1 MKKPECYSGFFLC
14 GDNNMTKPIIPE
26 VLSPAGDEE
35 RLIAALRFGADAVY
49 ISGKSFGM
57 RAACANFDK
66 DGLRRAVE
74 LTHTAGKKIYV
85 TCNILPRNKD
95 LDAIPAYFAYLDEI
109 GVDALIISDIGTME
123 LAKQYAPNCAL
134 HVSTQFG
141 VVNHA
146 TATALYHMGAKRVV
160 LARELSL
167 EEIREIRQKT
177 PSELELEAFVHGA
190 ICMSFSGRCVI
201 SNYLTDRDAN
211 HGECSQP
218 CRWKYTVVEE
228 TRPDLPMTLEQD
240 EEGSYLF
247 NANDMNMIAHIAELA
262 QAGIS
267 SFKIEGRA
275 KSFYYTAVT
284 ANAYRQAVD
293 GYVHS
298 GCSAEY
304 VPEDWVVNEMNK
316 ISHRPYGTG
325 FYYGMPAQHLKQ
337 GGYIRAYEVAAVV
350 DGWEDGYLVTTQRNR
365 FFPGDELDVLEPGGK
380 PFAFTP
386 KTILDENKTPIES
399 AKHPMMRVYIPYERP
414 LAVGTL
420 LRFDKSKSE

>member
-1 MKKPECYSGFFLC
+1 MSKLQI
-14 GDNNMTKPIIPE
+14 NPE

-35 RLIAALRFGADAVY
+35 RLAAALRFGADAVY
-49 ISGKSFGM
+49 VSGQSFGM
-57 RAACANFDK
+57 RAACANFDH
-66 DGLRRAVE
+66 DALERAVQ
-74 LTHTAGKKIYV
+74 LTHSQGKKIYV
-85 TCNILPRNKD
+85 TCNILPRNSD
-95 LDAIPAYFAYLDEI
+95 IAVLPEYFTFLNHI
-109 GVDALIISDIGTME
+109 GIDALIISDIGTME
-123 LAKQYAPNCAL
+123 LAKQYAPDCAL

-167 EEIREIRQKT
+167 DEIREIRQKT
-177 PSELELEAFVHGA
+177 PADLELEAFVHGA

-218 CRWKYTVVEE
+218 CRWKYTVLEE

-240 EEGSYLF
+240 ETGTYLF
-247 NANDMNMIAHIAELA
+247 NANDMNMIAHIADLA

-293 GYVHS
+293 GYIAS
-298 GCSAEY
+298 GYDDKY
-304 VPEDWVVNEMNK
+304 VPDEWILNEMNK

-325 FYYGMPAQHLKQ
+325 FYYGMPSQHLKQ

-350 DGWEDGYLVTTQRNR
+350 EGWEDGYLVTTQRNR
-365 FFPGDELDVLEPGGK
+365 FFPGKPLDVLEPGGR
-380 PFAFTP
+380 PFTFVPEALMDEGRTP
-386 KTILDENKTPIES
+386 LES
-399 AKHPMMRVYIPYERP
+399 ANHPMMRVYIPFERP
-414 LAVGTL
+414 LIPGTL
-420 LRFDKSKSE
+420 LRYQK

>member
-1 MKKPECYSGFFLC
+1 M
-14 GDNNMTKPIIPE
+14 NNQLIPE
-26 VLSPAGDEE
+26 VLAPAGDEE
-35 RLIAALRFGADAVY
+35 RLEYALQYGADAVY
-49 ISGKSFGM
+49 LSGEAFGM
-57 RAACANFDK
+57 RMACANFDR
-66 DGLRRAVE
+66 DALARAVE
-74 LTHTAGKKIYV
+74 KTRAVGKKIYV

-95 LDAIPAYFAYLDEI
+95 IDALPEYFSYLNKI

-146 TATALYHMGAKRVV
+146 TATALYHMGATRVV
-160 LARELSL
+160 LARELSMD
-167 EEIREIRQKT
+167 EIRTIRANT
-177 PSELELEAFVHGA
+177 PPDLELEAFVHGA

-201 SNYLTDRDAN
+201 SNYLTNRDAN

-240 EEGSYLF
+240 ETGSYLF
-247 NANDMNMIAHIAELA
+247 NSNDMNMIAHVAELA
-262 QAGIS
+262 QAGVA

-284 ANAYRQAVD
+284 ANAYRKAVD
-293 GYVHS
+293 GYVAS
-298 GCSAEY
+298 GFDADY
-304 VPEDWVVNEMNK
+304 VPEEWVLEEMNR

-350 DGWEDGYLVTTQRNR
+350 EGWEDGYLVTTQRNR
-365 FFPGDELDVLEPGGK
+365 FFPGNELEVLDPDNV
-380 PFAFTP
+380 PFTFVP
-386 KTILDENKTPIES
+386 EELLDEDKQPIAS
-399 AKHPMMRVYIPYERP
+399 ANHAMMRVYIPFDKP
-414 LAVGTL
+414 LKKGTL
-420 LRFDKSKSE
+420 LRFNKQN

>member
-1 MKKPECYSGFFLC
+1 MSI
-14 GDNNMTKPIIPE
+14 DHIIPE

-35 RLIAALRFGADAVY
+35 RLDAALRFGADAVY
-49 ISGKSFGM
+49 VSGEEYGM
-57 RAACANFDK
+57 RAACANFDRAA
-66 DGLRRAVE
+66 LRRAVE
-74 LTHTAGKKIYV
+74 KTHTLGKKMYV

-95 LDAIPAYFAYLDEI
+95 IKLLPEYLTFLNEI

-134 HVSTQFG
+134 HISTQFG

-167 EEIREIRQKT
+167 DEIREIRQNT
-177 PSELELEAFVHGA
+177 PPDLELEAFVHGA

-240 EEGSYLF
+240 ESGSYLF
-247 NANDMNMIAHIAELA
+247 NANDMNMIAHVAALA
-262 QAGIS
+262 GAGIT

-284 ANAYRQAVD
+284 ANAYRHAVD
-293 GYVHS
+293 GYVAS
-298 GCSAEY
+298 GCDDNYTPAEWIL
-304 VPEDWVVNEMNK
+304 DEMNK

-325 FYYGMPAQHLKQ
+325 FYFGMPSQHLKQ

-350 DGWEDGYLVTTQRNR
+350 DGWEDGFLITTQRNR
-365 FFPGDELDVLEPGGK
+365 FFPGKSLDVLEPGML
-380 PFAFTP
+380 PFSFTP
-386 KTILDENKTPIES
+386 EILLDDEKNPLES
-399 AKHPMMRVYIPYERP
+399 ANHPMMRVLIPYDRP
-414 LAVGTL
+414 LVPGTL
-420 LRFDKSKSE
+420 LRYKK

>member
-1 MKKPECYSGFFLC
+1 MS
-14 GDNNMTKPIIPE
+14 NWMIPE

-35 RLIAALRFGADAVY
+35 RLLAALRFGADAVY
-49 ISGKSFGM
+49 VSGKSYGM

-66 DGLRRAVE
+66 AGLHRAVE
-74 LTHTAGKKIYV
+74 LTHNAGKKLYV
-85 TCNILPRNKD
+85 TCNILPRNED
-95 LDAIPAYFAYLDEI
+95 LEHIPEYFSYLNEI

-123 LAKQYAPNCAL
+123 LAKKYAPNCAL
-134 HVSTQFG
+134 HISTQFG
-141 VVNHA
+141 VVNYA

-177 PSELELEAFVHGA
+177 PVELELEAFVHGA

-211 HGECSQP
+211 HGECAQP
-218 CRWKYTVVEE
+218 CRWKYSVVEE
-228 TRPDLPMTLEQD
+228 TRPHLPMTLEQD
-240 EEGSYLF
+240 EDGSYLF
-247 NANDMNMIAHIAELA
+247 NANDMNMIAHVAALA

-284 ANAYRQAVD
+284 ANAYRNAVD
-293 GYVHS
+293 GYVAS
-298 GCSAEY
+298 GCAAEY
-304 VPEDWVVNEMNK
+304 IPPQWVLEEMNK

-325 FYYGMPAQHLKQ
+325 FYFGMPSQHLKE

-350 DGWEDGYLVTTQRNR
+350 DGWEDGYLITTQRNR
-365 FFPGDELDVLEPGGK
+365 FFPGNALDVLEPGSQ
-380 PFAFTP
+380 PFSFTP
-386 KTILDENKTPIES
+386 AALLDEERQPIES
-399 AKHPMMRVYIPYERP
+399 ANHPMMRVYIPFEHP
-414 LAVGTL
+414 LAPGTL
-420 LRFDKSKSE
+420 LRYKK

>member
-1 MKKPECYSGFFLC
+1 MIHNL
-14 GDNNMTKPIIPE
+14 IPE

-49 ISGKSFGM
+49 VSGKSYGM
-57 RAACANFDK
+57 RAACANFDCE
-66 DGLRRAVE
+66 GLRRAVE
-74 LTHTAGKKIYV
+74 LTHGAGKKIYV
-85 TCNILPRNKD
+85 TCNILPRNND
-95 LDAIPAYFAYLDEI
+95 VDRIPEYFSFLNEI

-123 LAKQYAPNCAL
+123 LAKTYAPQCAL

-141 VVNHA
+141 VVNYA

-160 LARELSL
+160 LARELSID
-167 EEIREIRQKT
+167 EIREIRQKT
-177 PSELELEAFVHGA
+177 PPELELEAFVHGA

-228 TRPDLPMTLEQD
+228 TRPDLPMTLEQNED
-240 EEGSYLF
+240 GCYLF
-247 NANDMNMIAHIAELA
+247 NSNDMNMIAHVADLA
-262 QAGIS
+262 QAGVS

-293 GYVHS
+293 GYVRS
-298 GCSAEY
+298 GFSPQY
-304 VPEDWVVNEMNK
+304 IPEDWVLDEMNR

-325 FYYGMPAQHLKQ
+325 FYYGMPSQHLKQ

-350 DGWEDGYLVTTQRNR
+350 DGWEDGYLITTQRNR
-365 FFPGDELDVLEPGGK
+365 FFPGDCLDVLEPGGK
-380 PFAFTP
+380 PFTFTP
-386 KTILDENKTPIES
+386 DRILDADKLPLES
-399 AKHPMMRVYIPYERP
+399 ANHPMMRVYIPYDEP
-414 LAVGTL
+414 LKEGTL
-420 LRFDKSKSE
+420 LRFNKMQSE

>member
-1 MKKPECYSGFFLC
+1 MSKQ
-14 GDNNMTKPIIPE
+14 PIIPE

-35 RLIAALRFGADAVY
+35 RLDYALRFGADAVY
-49 ISGKSFGM
+49 LSGENFGM
-57 RAACANFDK
+57 RAACANFDREA
-66 DGLRRAVE
+66 LARAVQK
-74 LTHTAGKKIYV
+74 THAVGKKLYV

-95 LDAIPAYFAYLDEI
+95 IDLLPEYFSYLNQI
-109 GVDALIISDIGTME
+109 GVDALIISDLGTME
-123 LAKQYAPNCAL
+123 LAKTYAPNCAL

-167 EEIREIRQKT
+167 EEIRVIRENT
-177 PSELELEAFVHGA
+177 PPELELEAFVHGA

-201 SNYLTDRDAN
+201 SNYLTNRDAN

-240 EEGSYLF
+240 ESGTYLF
-247 NANDMNMIAHIAELA
+247 NANDMNMIAYTAQLA

-275 KSFYYTAVT
+275 KTFYYAAVT
-284 ANAYRQAVD
+284 ANAYRHAVD
-293 GYVHS
+293 GYVSS
-298 GCSAEY
+298 GFSPDY
-304 VPEDWVVNEMNK
+304 IPEDWIIEEMNK

-325 FYYGMPAQHLKQ
+325 FYFGMPAQHLKQ

-350 DGWEDGYLVTTQRNR
+350 EGWQDGYLVTTQRNR
-365 FFPGDELDVLEPGGK
+365 FYPGNSLDVLEPGQK
-380 PFAFTP
+380 PFTFTP
-386 KTILDENKTPIES
+386 ETLYNEEMQAVES
-399 AKHPMMRVYIPYERP
+399 ANHPMMQVFIPFDRP
-414 LAVGTL
+414 LKPGTL
-420 LRFDKSKSE
+420 LRYKKL

>member
-1 MKKPECYSGFFLC
+1 MSCY
-14 GDNNMTKPIIPE
+14 NRIPE
-26 VLSPAGDEE
+26 VLSPAGDTE
-35 RLIAALRFGADAVY
+35 RLEAALRFGADAVY
-49 ISGKSFGM
+49 VSGHDYGM
-57 RAACANFDK
+57 RAACANFDR
-66 DGLRRAVE
+66 DELLSAVE
-74 LTHTAGKKIYV
+74 KTHAAGKKIYV

-95 LDAIPAYFAYLDEI
+95 IDQMPEYFTYLNEI

-123 LAKQYAPNCAL
+123 LAKQYAPHCAL

-146 TATALYHMGAKRVV
+146 TATALYHMGASRVV
-160 LARELSL
+160 LARELSMD
-167 EEIREIRQKT
+167 EIREIRAKT
-177 PSELELEAFVHGA
+177 PPELELEAFVHGA
-190 ICMSFSGRCVI
+190 ICMSYSGRCVI

-240 EEGSYLF
+240 ENGTYLF
-247 NANDMNMIAHIAELA
+247 NSNDMNMIAHVAELA
-262 QAGIS
+262 RAGIS

-284 ANAYRQAVD
+284 ANAYRRAVD
-293 GYVHS
+293 GYVAS
-298 GCSAEY
+298 GYSADY
-304 VPEDWVVNEMNK
+304 VPEEWVIEEMNK

-350 DGWEDGYLVTTQRNR
+350 DGWADGWLITSQRNR
-365 FFPGDELDVLEPGGK
+365 FFLGDELEVLEPSGK
-380 PFAFTP
+380 PFTFTP
-386 KTILDENKTPIES
+386 KILLNEDKQSIEM
-399 AKHPMMRVYIPYERP
+399 ANHPMMRVYIPFERP
-414 LAVGTL
+414 LQPGTL
-420 LRFDKSKSE
+420 LRYNKNK